1 MNRSP
6 STARFA
12 ALADR
17 LTGDLLVDDLTRTIY
32 STDASEY
39 QERPLAVALPRTEA
53 DVRELVRFAAEQ
65 RVGLIPRAAGT
76 SLAGQVVGS
85 GIVVDAGRHLNRIL
99 AVDVERRTVRVQP
112 GVVRNALNQH
122 LAPLGLFFGP
132 ETSTA
137 AWAMIGGMVG
147 NNSCGSNS
155 IAYGSTRDHLIRA
168 RGFLADGSEVTFGP
182 LSAEE
187 FAEKVAGPDSLETR
201 IYREIHDLLGNP
213 TNRRLVRDSYPR
225 PEVTRRNTGYA
236 LDALMEASCFDQVF
250 DSRGERPF
258 NFCRLLAGSEGTL
271 FFGIEYE
278 LNLIPLPPP
287 GALLV
292 VHCGTVDEALRATLV
307 AMRHRHKP
315 DRSRM
320 PACLDSANA
329 CVLTACELIDKKILD
344 CTKDNAEQSRNRSFV
359 VGDPGSILV
368 VEVKHADRE
377 AVAAKLRVI
386 EDELRGAGLGYAY
399 PVLFGADGDKV
410 WELRRAGQGLV
421 NNVPGDAK
429 PREIVEDT
437 AVAVEDLPAYIA
449 EFDQLLAEKYGIEC
463 IHYAHAGAGELHL
476 RPLFDLRTPAGLA
489 MFRDVATDVA
499 ALVKKYRGSLSGEH
513 GDGRLR
519 GEFIRAM
526 VGDECFGLLERVKRL
541 FDPQGIFNPGKII
554 DTPPMDT
561 SLRILPGE
569 PEPHHDTVFRFA
581 DTGGV
586 LRAAEKCTGVGQ
598 CRKSAAMGGT
608 MCPSYMATRD
618 EQHTTRARANVLRQA
633 LSSTRE
639 AANPWAQPEIAD
651 VMDLCLSCKACKSE
665 CPSNV
670 DMARLKAEWQQHLH
684 DTQGVPLRSRLIAG
698 SAAAMRWASLAPW
711 AYNFAVSAPG
721 VSHLLKRFMG
731 FAAGRSLPHLHRTT
745 LTAWLKRRG
754 KSGQAPFDFRGGKFS
769 TCRIRP
775 QAQQDEILLPR
786 SEAQQDEILSL
797 RLKAH
802 QDEISSHG
810 SPVPANGRV
819 HLFVDE
825 FTDTLDVPLG
835 MKAVELLEALGYEVV
850 VPRHVDSGRAQLSK
864 GLVRDARNLAAK
876 NVELLA
882 DIVTD
887 DAPLVGIEPSAILGF
902 RDEYPD
908 LVPER
913 LADAAKQL
921 AGRTLLIDEFL
932 AREAARGRITAAS
945 FTDQPRQIKL
955 HGHCHQKALSSLA
968 ATVQALSLPRNFSV
982 ETIPSG
988 CCGMAGSFGYER
1000 EHFELSMQ
1008 IGELVLLPAV
1018 RDAAADVIIAAPGTS
1033 CRHQI
1038 KDGTGRTALHP
1049 VEILHAALA

>member
-1 MNRSP
+1 MNPAS
-6 STARFA
+6 STPPFATLAAR
-12 ALADR
+12 LE
-17 LTGDLLVDDLTRTIY
+17 GDLLVDDLTRTIY

-39 QERPLAVALPRTEA
+39 QERPLAVALPKTEA
-53 DVRELVRFAAEQ
+53 DVRELVRFAAEH
-65 RVGLIPRAAGT
+65 RIGLIPRAAGT
-76 SLAGQVVGS
+76 SLAGQVVGG

-99 AVDVERRTVRVQP
+99 AVDVERHTVRVQP

-137 AWAMIGGMVG
+137 AWAMLGGMVG

-155 IAYGSTRDHLIRA
+155 IAYGSTRDHLIRV

-182 LSAEE
+182 LSGDE
-187 FAEKVAGPDSLETR
+187 FAEKCAGPDSLETQ
-201 IYREIHDLLGNP
+201 IYREIHALLGDP
-213 TNRRLVRDSYPR
+213 ANRQLVRDSYPR

-236 LDALMEASCFDQVF
+236 LDALMDASCFDQVF

-271 FFGIEYE
+271 FFGVEYE
-278 LNLIPLPPP
+278 LGLIPLPPP

-292 VHCGTVDEALRATLV
+292 VHCATVDEALRATLV
-307 AMRHRHKP
+307 AMRHRRRP
-315 DRSRM
+315 DKEI
-320 PACLDSANA
+320 ATDDA

-344 CTKDNAEQSRNRSFV
+344 CTKDNAEQSRNRAFV
-359 VGDPGSILV
+359 VGDPGAILV
-368 VEVKHADRE
+368 VEVKHADRA
-377 AVAAKLRVI
+377 AVIAKLHVI
-386 EDELRGAGLGYAY
+386 EDELRGASLGYAY
-399 PVLFGADGDKV
+399 PVLVGSDGDKV

-449 EFDQLLAEKYGIEC
+449 EFDRLLAEKYGIEC

-519 GEFIRAM
+519 GEFIRTM
-526 VGDECFGLLERVKRL
+526 VGDECFRLLERVKRL

-639 AANPWAQPEIAD
+639 AANPWTQPEIAD

-684 DTQGVPLRSRLIAG
+684 DAHGVPLRSRLIAG

-711 AYNFAVSAPG
+711 AYNFLVSAPG
-721 VSHLLKRFMG
+721 VSALVKRFMG

-745 LTAWLKRRG
+745 LAAWLKHREKKVSKR
-754 KSGQAPFDFRGGKFS
+754 GQAP
-769 TCRIRP
+769 C
-775 QAQQDEILLPR
+775 A
-786 SEAQQDEILSL
+786 
-797 RLKAH
+797 
-802 QDEISSHG
+802 SHNE
-810 SPVPANGRV
+810 PVPRNGRV
-819 HLFVDE
+819 HLFIDE
-825 FTDTLDVPLG
+825 FTDTLDMPLG
-835 MKAVELLEALGYEVV
+835 MKAVELLEAIGYEVV

-864 GLVRDARNLAAK
+864 GLVREARDLATR

-882 DIVTD
+882 DVITD
-887 DAPLVGIEPSAILGF
+887 DTPLVGIEPSAILGF

-913 LADAAKQL
+913 LAPAAKRL
-921 AGRTLLIDEFL
+921 ASRTFLIDEFL
-932 AREAARGRITAAS
+932 AREAARGRITAES
-945 FTDQPRQIKL
+945 FTDQPQQIKL
-955 HGHCHQKALSSLA
+955 HGHCHQKALASLA
-968 ATVQALSLPRNFSV
+968 ATVQALSLPQNFSV

-1008 IGELVLLPAV
+1008 IGELVLFPAV
-1018 RDAAADVIIAAPGTS
+1018 RAAAAGDTIAASGTS

-1049 VEILHAALA
+1049 VEILHAALREGVSRGRGENLVPLPRVSSRERPKTM

>member
-1 MNRSP
+1 VQSSRSGAWERMNQ
-6 STARFA
+6 STSTPPFATLAAR
-12 ALADR
+12 LE
-17 LTGDLLVDDLTRTIY
+17 GDLLVDDLARTIY

-39 QERPLAVALPRTEA
+39 QERPLAVALPTTEA
-53 DVRELVRFAAEQ
+53 DIRELVRFAAAN
-65 RVGLIPRAAGT
+65 RIGLIPRAAGT
-76 SLAGQVVGS
+76 SLAGQVVGG

-137 AWAMIGGMVG
+137 SWAMIGGMVG

-182 LSAEE
+182 LSSDE
-187 FAEKVAGPDSLETR
+187 FAEKCAGPDSLETR

-213 TNRRLVRDSYPR
+213 ANRRLIRDSYPR

-236 LDALMEASCFDQVF
+236 LDALMDASCFDQVF
-250 DSRGERPF
+250 DSRNARPF

-271 FFGIEYE
+271 FFGVEYE
-278 LNLIPLPPP
+278 LNLISLPPP
-287 GALLV
+287 GSLMV

-315 DRSRM
+315 DGSRM

-359 VGDPGSILV
+359 VGDPGAILV
-368 VEVKHADRE
+368 VEVKHADRG
-377 AVAAKLRVI
+377 VVTAKLREI
-386 EDELRGAGLGYAY
+386 EDELRTAGLGYAY
-399 PVLFGADGDKV
+399 PVLVGADGDKV

-449 EFDQLLAEKYGIEC
+449 EFDQLLADKYGIEC

-476 RPLFDLRTPAGLA
+476 RPLFDLRTPTGLA

-519 GEFIRAM
+519 GEFIRTM
-526 VGDECFGLLERVKRL
+526 VGDECFQLLVSVKRL

-569 PEPHHDTVFRFA
+569 SESHHDTVFRFA

-639 AANPWAQPEIAD
+639 AANPWTQPEIAD

-684 DTQGVPLRSRLIAG
+684 DVRGVPLRSRLIAD
-698 SAAAMRWASLAPW
+698 SAAALRWASLVPW

-721 VSHLLKRFMG
+721 VSGLLKWFMG
-731 FAAGRSLPHLHRTT
+731 FAAGRSLPHVHGTT
-745 LTAWLKRRG
+745 LSAWLNRRG
-754 KSGQAPFDFRGGKFS
+754 EVKTGQAAG
-769 TCRIRP
+769 
-775 QAQQDEILLPR
+775 
-786 SEAQQDEILSL
+786 
-797 RLKAH
+797 
-802 QDEISSHG
+802 
-810 SPVPANGRV
+810 NGRV
-819 HLFVDE
+819 NLFVDE
-825 FTDTLDVPLG
+825 FTDTLDMPLG

-864 GLVRDARNLAAK
+864 GLVREARDLATR

-882 DIVTD
+882 DIITD

-913 LADAAKQL
+913 LAAAAKRL
-921 AGRTLLIDEFL
+921 ASRAFLIDEFL
-932 AREAARGRITAAS
+932 AREAASGRITADA
-945 FTDQPRQIKL
+945 FTDQPLRIKL
-955 HGHCHQKALSSLA
+955 HGHCHQKALASLA
-968 ATVQALSLPRNFSV
+968 PTVQSLSLPRNFSV

-1008 IGELVLLPAV
+1008 IGELVLFPAV
-1018 RDAAADVIIAAPGTS
+1018 RGAADDVIIAAPGTS

-1049 VEILHAALA
+1049 VEILHAALV

>member
-1 MNRSP
+1 MT
-6 STARFA
+6 TAIHRQHLPDG
-12 ALADR
+12 LADLARR
-17 LTGDLLVDDLTRTIY
+17 LAGDLRVDDLARTIY

-39 QERPLAVALPRTEA
+39 QERPLAVAIPRTEA
-53 DVRELVRFAAEQ
+53 DVGELVRFAAAR

-76 SLAGQVVGS
+76 SLAGQVVGG
-85 GIVVDAGRHLNRIL
+85 GIVVDAGRHLDRIL

-155 IAYGSTRDHLIRA
+155 IAYGSTRDHLVRA

-187 FAEKVAGPDSLETR
+187 FAAKCAGPDTLETR
-201 IYREIHDLLGNP
+201 IYRGLRDLFGAAA
-213 TNRRLVRDSYPR
+213 NRRLVRESFPR

-236 LDALMEASCFDQVF
+236 LDAVMDAACFDSAS
-250 DSRGERPF
+250 DRPF
-258 NFCRLLAGSEGTL
+258 NACRLLAGSEGTL
-271 FFGIEYE
+271 FFGVEYE
-278 LNLIPLPPP
+278 LGLFPLPPP
-287 GALLV
+287 GALLC
-292 VHCGTVDEALRATLV
+292 VHCATVDEALRGTLV
-307 AMRHRHKP
+307 VMRGAATRDVRP
-315 DRSRM
+315 
-320 PACLDSANA
+320 
-329 CVLTACELIDKKILD
+329 TGCELIDRKILD
-344 CTKDNAEQSRNRSFV
+344 CTRDNLEQMRNRAFV
-359 VGDPGSILV
+359 VGDPGAVLV
-368 VEVKHADRE
+368 VEIRHADGAVLE
-377 AVAAKLRVI
+377 ATFAAL
-386 EDELRGAGLGYAY
+386 EAELRAAGIGYAY
-399 PVLFGADGDKV
+399 PLLRGAEGNRV

-421 NNVPGDAK
+421 NNLPGDAK

-449 EFDQLLAEKYGIEC
+449 DFDRLLAEKYGIDC

-476 RPLFDLRTPAGLA
+476 RPLFDLRTSAGLA
-489 MFRDVATDVA
+489 MFRGVATDVA
-499 ALVKKYRGSLSGEH
+499 TLVKRYRGSLSGEH

-519 GEFIRAM
+519 GEFIRMM
-526 VGDECFGLLERVKRL
+526 VGDECYRLLERVKRL

-569 PEPHHDTVFRFA
+569 TEPHHDTVFRFA

-639 AANPWAQPEIAD
+639 AANPWARPEIAD

-670 DMARLKAEWQQHLH
+670 DMARLKSEWEQHRH
-684 DTQGVPLRSRLIAG
+684 DACGVPLRSRMIAG
-698 SAAAMRWASLAPW
+698 SAVAMRWASLAPW

-721 VSHLLKRFMG
+721 VSWLLKRCMG
-731 FAAGRSLPHLHRTT
+731 FAPGRSLPPLHRTT
-745 LTAWLKRRG
+745 LRGWLARRG
-754 KSGQAPFDFRGGKFS
+754 GRSAARS
-769 TCRIRP
+769 TSRARP
-775 QAQQDEILLPR
+775 
-786 SEAQQDEILSL
+786 
-797 RLKAH
+797 
-802 QDEISSHG
+802 G
-810 SPVPANGRV
+810 NGRV

-825 FTDTLDVPLG
+825 FTDTLDVPIG
-835 MKAVELLEALGYEVV
+835 IKAIELLESLGYEVV
-850 VPRHVDSGRAQLSK
+850 VPRHVDSGRAQISK
-864 GLVRDARNLAAK
+864 GLLREARDLAAK
-876 NVELLA
+876 NVDLLDQMVA
-882 DIVTD
+882 D

-908 LVPER
+908 LVPEPLAAVAKR
-913 LADAAKQL
+913 LAS
-921 AGRTLLIDEFL
+921 RTLLIDEFL
-932 AREAARGRITAAS
+932 AREAARGRITADA
-945 FTDQPRQIKL
+945 FTDEPRRIRL
-955 HGHCHQKALSSLA
+955 HGHCHQKALASLD
-968 ATVQALSLPRNFSV
+968 ATVQALSLPRNFTV
-982 ETIPSG
+982 EPIPSG
-988 CCGMAGSFGYER
+988 CCGMAGSFGYEQ
-1000 EHFELSMQ
+1000 EHFELSMR
-1008 IGELVLLPAV
+1008 IGELVLFPAV
-1018 RDAAADVIIAAPGTS
+1018 RAALGDVIIAAPGTS

>member
-1 MNRSP
+1 MNRAT
-6 STARFA
+6 STARIATLA
-12 ALADR
+12 AR
-17 LTGDLLVDDLTRTIY
+17 LEGDLLVDDLTRTIY

-39 QERPLAVALPRTEA
+39 QERPLAVALPTTEA
-53 DVRELVRFAAEQ
+53 DVRELVRFAAEN
-65 RVGLIPRAAGT
+65 RIGLIPRAAGT

-85 GIVVDAGRHLNRIL
+85 GIVVDAGRHLNRVL
-99 AVDVERRTVRVQP
+99 AVDVDRRTVRVQP

-187 FAEKVAGPDSLETR
+187 FVEKCAGPDSLETQ
-201 IYREIHDLLGNP
+201 IYREIRDLLGNP
-213 TNRRLVRDSYPR
+213 ANRRLIRDAYPR

-236 LDALMEASCFDQVF
+236 IDALMDASCFDQVF

-271 FFGIEYE
+271 FFGVEYE
-278 LNLIPLPPP
+278 LNLVPLPPP

-292 VHCGTVDEALRATLV
+292 VHCTTVDEALRATLV

-315 DRSRM
+315 DGSRT
-320 PACLDSANA
+320 PACLDSANS

-359 VGDPGSILV
+359 IGDPGAILV
-368 VEVKHADRE
+368 VEVKHADR
-377 AVAAKLRVI
+377 AVVTAQLGVI
-386 EDELRGAGLGYAY
+386 EGELRNAGLGYAY
-399 PVLFGADGDKV
+399 PVLVGADGDKV

-449 EFDQLLAEKYGIEC
+449 EFDRLLAEKYGIEC

-476 RPLFDLRTPAGLA
+476 RPLFDLRTPSGLA

-519 GEFIRAM
+519 GEFIRTM
-526 VGDECFGLLERVKRL
+526 VGDECFQLLVSVKRL

-569 PEPHHDTVFRFA
+569 SEPHHDTVFRFA

-639 AANPWAQPEIAD
+639 AANPWTQPQIAD

-684 DTQGVPLRSRLIAG
+684 DVQGVPLRSRLIAG
-698 SAAAMRWASLAPW
+698 SATAMRWASFAPW

-721 VSHLLKRFMG
+721 VSPVLKWFMG
-731 FAAGRSLPHLHRTT
+731 FAAARSLPHLHRTT
-745 LTAWLKRRG
+745 LTAWLGRRG
-754 KSGQAPFDFRGGKFS
+754 RTTVRRVAP
-769 TCRIRP
+769 
-775 QAQQDEILLPR
+775 
-786 SEAQQDEILSL
+786 
-797 RLKAH
+797 
-802 QDEISSHG
+802 
-810 SPVPANGRV
+810 NGRV
-819 HLFVDE
+819 HLFIDE
-825 FTDTLDVPLG
+825 FTDTLDMPLG
-835 MKAVELLEALGYEVV
+835 IKAVELLEALGYEVV

-864 GLVRDARNLAAK
+864 GLVREARDLATR

-882 DIVTD
+882 DVITD
-887 DAPLVGIEPSAILGF
+887 DAPLVGIEPSAILGV
-902 RDEYPD
+902 RDEYLD

-913 LADAAKQL
+913 LAAAAKRL
-921 AGRTLLIDEFL
+921 ASRTFMIDEFL
-932 AREAARGRITAAS
+932 AREVARGRITAAS
-945 FTDQPRQIKL
+945 FTEQQRKIKL
-955 HGHCHQKALSSLA
+955 HGHCHQKALASLDS
-968 ATVQALSLPRNFSV
+968 TVQSLSLPRNFSV

-1008 IGELVLLPAV
+1008 IGEMVLFPAV
-1018 RDAAADVIIAAPGTS
+1018 RAVAADVIIAAPGTS
-1033 CRHQI
+1033 CRPQI
-1038 KDGTGRTALHP
+1038 KDGTGRPALHP
-1049 VEILHAALA
+1049 VEILHAALAATA

>member
-1 MNRSP
+1 
-6 STARFA
+6 
-12 ALADR
+12 
-17 LTGDLLVDDLTRTIY
+17 
-32 STDASEY
+32 
-39 QERPLAVALPRTEA
+39 
-53 DVRELVRFAAEQ
+53 
-65 RVGLIPRAAGT
+65 
-76 SLAGQVVGS
+76 
-85 GIVVDAGRHLNRIL
+85 
-99 AVDVERRTVRVQP
+99 
-112 GVVRNALNQH
+112 
-122 LAPLGLFFGP
+122 
-132 ETSTA
+132 
-137 AWAMIGGMVG
+137 
-147 NNSCGSNS
+147 
-155 IAYGSTRDHLIRA
+155 
-168 RGFLADGSEVTFGP
+168 
-182 LSAEE
+182 
-187 FAEKVAGPDSLETR
+187 
-201 IYREIHDLLGNP
+201 
-213 TNRRLVRDSYPR
+213 
-225 PEVTRRNTGYA
+225 
-236 LDALMEASCFDQVF
+236 
-250 DSRGERPF
+250 
-258 NFCRLLAGSEGTL
+258 
-271 FFGIEYE
+271 
-278 LNLIPLPPP
+278 
-287 GALLV
+287 
-292 VHCGTVDEALRATLV
+292 
-307 AMRHRHKP
+307 
-315 DRSRM
+315 
-320 PACLDSANA
+320 
-329 CVLTACELIDKKILD
+329 
-344 CTKDNAEQSRNRSFV
+344 
-359 VGDPGSILV
+359 
-368 VEVKHADRE
+368 
-377 AVAAKLRVI
+377 
-386 EDELRGAGLGYAY
+386 
-399 PVLFGADGDKV
+399 
-410 WELRRAGQGLV
+410 V

-449 EFDQLLAEKYGIEC
+449 EFDRLLAEKYGIEC

-519 GEFIRAM
+519 GEFIRTM
-526 VGDECFGLLERVKRL
+526 VGDECFQLLVRVKRL

-633 LSSTRE
+633 LSSTRG
-639 AANPWAQPEIAD
+639 AANPWTKPEIAD

-684 DTQGVPLRSRLIAG
+684 DLQGVPLRSRLIAG

-721 VSHLLKRFMG
+721 VSQVPKRVMG
-731 FAAGRSLPHLHRTT
+731 FAAGRSLPPLHRTT
-745 LTAWLKRRG
+745 LSTWLRRRG
-754 KSGQAPFDFRGGKFS
+754 RAAVRRVAP
-769 TCRIRP
+769 
-775 QAQQDEILLPR
+775 
-786 SEAQQDEILSL
+786 
-797 RLKAH
+797 
-802 QDEISSHG
+802 
-810 SPVPANGRV
+810 NGRV
-819 HLFVDE
+819 HLFIDE
-825 FTDTLDVPLG
+825 FTDTLDMPLG

-850 VPRHVDSGRAQLSK
+850 VPRHADSGRAQLSK
-864 GLVRDARNLAAK
+864 GLVREARDLATR

-882 DIVTD
+882 DVITD

-908 LVPER
+908 LVPEPF
-913 LADAAKQL
+913 APAAKRL
-921 AGRTLLIDEFL
+921 AGRTFLIDEFL
-932 AREAARGRITAAS
+932 AREVARGRITAES
-945 FTDQPRQIKL
+945 FTEQPRQIKL
-955 HGHCHQKALSSLA
+955 HGHCHQKALASLA
-968 ATVQALSLPRNFSV
+968 PTVQALSLPRNFSV

-1008 IGELVLLPAV
+1008 IGELVLFPAV
-1018 RDAAADVIIAAPGTS
+1018 RAMAAGDTIAAAGTS

-1049 VEILHAALA
+1049 VEILHAALR